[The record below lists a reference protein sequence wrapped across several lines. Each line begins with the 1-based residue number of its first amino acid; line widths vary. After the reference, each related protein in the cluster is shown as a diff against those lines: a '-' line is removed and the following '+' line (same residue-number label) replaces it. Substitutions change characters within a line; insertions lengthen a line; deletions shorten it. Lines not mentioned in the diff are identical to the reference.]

1 MERFCPRIAVLSP
14 GAVAVR
20 ARVLLTRG
28 TLTTR
33 LVLAGILLLVGLPVL
48 TILIYVWG
56 YPSAPVPRAAVVAV
70 DTFQVLIVL
79 NAIVV
84 IAQLALETR
93 IRYPSV
99 VGTPSRMREVSETS
113 APAQHSGPIG
123 LRALSLSL
131 AEAIWEQERN
141 GRAVPGQAILD
152 YIRDAV
158 TAELEY
164 RRRVSTLERRLAD
177 LEVRFG
183 GGGAAASRK
192 TRSLEC

>member
-1 MERFCPRIAVLSP
+1 MERFCPRIALLSP

-20 ARVLLTRG
+20 AGVFLTRG

-33 LVLAGILLLVGLPVL
+33 LLIAGILLLIGLPVL

-56 YPSAPVPRAAVVAV
+56 YPSAPVPRAAVVVV
-70 DTFQVLIVL
+70 DSLQVLIVL

-93 IRYPSV
+93 IRFPGV
-99 VGTPSRMREVSETS
+99 VDNPSRMREVSETS
-113 APAQHSGPIG
+113 APSQHSGPIG

-131 AEAIWEQERN
+131 AEAIWERERN

-152 YIRDAV
+152 YIRDGV

-164 RRRVSTLERRLAD
+164 RRRASALERRLTD
-177 LEVRFG
+177 LEIQFPG
-183 GGGAAASRK
+183 GRRAEEPENRQP
-192 TRSLEC
+192 

>member
-1 MERFCPRIAVLSP
+1 M
-14 GAVAVR
+14 R

-56 YPSAPVPRAAVVAV
+56 YPSAPVPRAAVVVV

-93 IRYPSV
+93 IRYPWV
-99 VGTPSRMREVSETS
+99 VGTPSRMREVSGTS

-183 GGGAAASRK
+183 GGGTAASRK
-192 TRSLEC
+192 TGSLEC